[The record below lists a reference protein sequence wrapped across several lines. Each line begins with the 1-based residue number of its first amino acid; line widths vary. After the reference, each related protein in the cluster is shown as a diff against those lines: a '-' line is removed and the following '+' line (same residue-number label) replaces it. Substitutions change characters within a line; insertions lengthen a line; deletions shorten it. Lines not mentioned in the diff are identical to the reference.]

1 MLQLIGFFLGAIAL
15 LFPESK
21 VTSLSKSGVSKR
33 LKGISWYLFRGV
45 YNHLLTRY
53 EQILD
58 VRDRRYLG
66 QFKDAYA
73 VDGSVIALHKKLEGI
88 FESIHPGRASLKLNT
103 KFSLKTAAVTKLQV
117 SDGKRHDSRFSFVT
131 KEANCLYLVDLG
143 YWSFGLMKKIINAG
157 SFFVM
162 RLKSN
167 CDPLIV
173 KSAADELQHL
183 VGRRL
188 SELDDFLATQVTVG
202 TIDLTVQLSKAKNP
216 TFTDDV
222 RLVGLF
228 HEGQWRFYVTNI
240 FEVRFTPQLIY
251 DLYAHRWQVEIFF
264 NLIKH
269 VLTLENIISR
279 TQKGIM
285 MKESVQDS
293 SGQHMVVEDL
303 APVHEALVAG
313 HNQAGSF
320 IATHDEPED
329 ETGLFPGKGQI
340 ADFID
345 DEQLGIGQLLE
356 HPFQPVFM
364 LGLDQAGHE
373 RFQGRKLDRIASF
386 NRLDGKPDGQMG
398 FASARRAENDDIVET
413 LHKAKTAEFSYLTS
427 VQAGL
432 KVEVELLDGFHPGQ
446 TSLA

>member
-1 MLQLIGFFLGAIAL
+1 MIAQVPSIQESLKKDHTAFQDILSDDELNALFAKYHVQDERKRKLFVRCFFWLMIFSSAEPSSRGSMLQLIGFFLGAIAL

-73 VDGSVIALHKKLEGI
+73 VDGSVIALHKKLEGV
-88 FESIHPGRASLKLNT
+88 FESIHQGRASLKLNT

-240 FEVRFTPQLIY
+240 FEARFTPQLIY
-251 DLYAHRWQVEIFF
+251 DLYAQRWQVEIFF

-279 TQKGIM
+279 TKNGIM
-285 MKESVQDS
+285 IEIYSALIYYLLTRIVIALAAKKTERPIHEFSFERAHKLIRGFLLS
-293 SGQHMVVEDL
+293 HFHKFL
-303 APVHEALVAG
+303 APSLLDIEPTFQRLVDIVAALGTA
-313 HNQAGSF
+313 NRKPK
-320 IATHDEPED
+320 IIE
-329 ETGLFPGKGQI
+329 LN
-340 ADFID
+340 
-345 DEQLGIGQLLE
+345 EQL
-356 HPFQPVFM
+356 
-364 LGLDQAGHE
+364 A
-373 RFQGRKLDRIASF
+373 
-386 NRLDGKPDGQMG
+386 
-398 FASARRAENDDIVET
+398 
-413 LHKAKTAEFSYLTS
+413 
-427 VQAGL
+427 
-432 KVEVELLDGFHPGQ
+432 
-446 TSLA
+446 